1 MAMTLVQF
9 IPKLHFKIT
18 HMPSYYTLY
27 YISWR
32 QRNKSNYAFR
42 SREMSELLVF
52 IIRYFCS
59 NVLLRNPGQWYPS
72 MSIIR

>member
-18 HMPSYYTLY
+18 HMPSYY
-27 YISWR
+27 YISLR

-42 SREMSELLVF
+42 SREMSE
-52 IIRYFCS
+52 
-59 NVLLRNPGQWYPS
+59 
-72 MSIIR
+72 